1 MKRLGSGNCGIV
13 NSPTTAELESVVFL
27 TENESTST
35 VIVEPSRENNKTSE
49 IPTLIV
55 SQTDSSKAPSPTPS
69 QTQSLPSL
77 PVKKPT
83 SLLTQKQKISNGT
96 EEIKRHRWFIS
107 ITDWSDVCERRLVPP
122 FKPEIQFD
130 GDTRNFEKY
139 DTPDLSKTPR
149 ANEKQL
155 EFFTNF

>member
-13 NSPTTAELESVVFL
+13 NSPTAAETESAPFL
-27 TENESTST
+27 NENESPHA
-35 VIVEPSRENNKTSE
+35 VIVEPSREKEKTSE
-49 IPTLIV
+49 ILAVMV
-55 SQTDSSKAPSPTPS
+55 STDSKVPSPTPS

-83 SLLTQKQKISNGT
+83 SLLTQKQKIFNGT

-107 ITDWSDVCERRLVPP
+107 ITDWNDVYERRLVPP
-122 FKPEIQFD
+122 FKPEIQFE

-139 DTPDLSKTPR
+139 DTPDLSKTPH
-149 ANEKQL
+149 ATEKQL
-155 EFFTNF
+155 ETFINF